1 MPLSWP
7 CSRNFP
13 QAEILRSVLK
23 LLFRIRCHFGIF
35 CARKIPGANPRN
47 PASHHIEPERQCVK
61 GVPVLSSTLESW
73 FALQVAPRREK
84 RVASILEYKGHE
96 AFLPTYQ
103 VRRNWSDRV
112 KTLDQPMF
120 PGYVFCRVQKTGTGL
135 VLATP
140 GVIRVVSFGGKP
152 CPIANEE
159 IDSLQRLGRSGGDVM
174 PYPYTQIGQKV
185 RIAQG
190 PFSGVVGVVVQ
201 VRNQRRL
208 VVAVETIFKAVSIAI
223 DALDVERVLEHA
235 IAAA

>member
-1 MPLSWP
+1 M
-7 CSRNFP
+7 
-13 QAEILRSVLK
+13 
-23 LLFRIRCHFGIF
+23 
-35 CARKIPGANPRN
+35 
-47 PASHHIEPERQCVK
+47 K
-61 GVPVLSSTLESW
+61 GVSVLSSTLESW

-103 VRRNWSDRV
+103 VRRNWSDRI

-159 IDSLQRLGRSGGDVM
+159 IDSLQRIGRSGGDVE
-174 PYPYTQIGQKV
+174 PYPFTQVGQKV
-185 RIAQG
+185 QITQG

-223 DALDVERVLEHA
+223 DALDVTRVVDPA
-235 IAAA
+235 PAAA

>member
-1 MPLSWP
+1 M
-7 CSRNFP
+7 
-13 QAEILRSVLK
+13 
-23 LLFRIRCHFGIF
+23 
-35 CARKIPGANPRN
+35 
-47 PASHHIEPERQCVK
+47 
-61 GVPVLSSTLESW
+61 LSSTLESW

-152 CPIANEE
+152 CPIANDE
-159 IDSLQRLGRSGGDVM
+159 IDGLQRLSRTGGDIS
-174 PYPYTQIGQKV
+174 PFPYTQVGQKV
-185 RIAQG
+185 QITQG
-190 PFSGVVGVVVQ
+190 PFMGVVGVVVQ

-208 VVAVETIFKAVSIAI
+208 VVAVDTILKAVSIAI
-223 DALDVERVLEHA
+223 DASDVVRVVEKPT
-235 IAAA
+235 AAA